1 MFPRRLCRQALAG
14 LCLLT
19 AAGACQAAEPAQ
31 RQVDPVHWA
40 FAAFLGSGW
49 YRLGQEQD
57 VFVLRVPPRWRY
69 REPDPQADGRERLG
83 VEFQF
88 PMTLGLH
95 RLEEF
100 GDFLDTGNIG
110 TVSFTPGV
118 EVEYPFSAR
127 WRLRWYG
134 HLGWGTD
141 TEGRESAWMVDS
153 GIKSRLGFRHGSL
166 DWGLVSEVF
175 YAGYRSS
182 LDRTGSLGGVLA
194 GLDFSHPVSAL
205 RSGRGEPLD
214 LKWDL
219 TYTWFGDNPLFQLQ
233 TGSFKAIEDAWAVG
247 VAFARRAGPT
257 RIGRFKFARFGL
269 SYRFSSDG
277 EFRAITL
284 NFRAPFDR

>member
-1 MFPRRLCRQALAG
+1 
-14 LCLLT
+14 
-19 AAGACQAAEPAQ
+19 
-31 RQVDPVHWA
+31 VHWA

-49 YRLGQEQD
+49 YRLGTGHD

-69 REPDPQADGRERLG
+69 REPDLQASGLERLG

-95 RLEEF
+95 QLEKL
-100 GDFLDTGNIG
+100 GDFLDAGNIG
-110 TVSFTPGV
+110 TVSLTPGV
-118 EVEYPFSAR
+118 EVEYPVSDR
-127 WRLRWYG
+127 WQLRWYG

-141 TEGRESAWMVDS
+141 TEGRESAWMLDS
-153 GIKSRLGFRHGSL
+153 GIKSRAGFQHGSL
-166 DWGLVSEVF
+166 AWGVVSEVF

-182 LDRTGSLGGVLA
+182 LDRTGSLGGVMA
-194 GLDFSHPVSAL
+194 GLDFSQPVSAL
-205 RSGRGEPLD
+205 RSGRGEALD

-219 TYTWFGDNPLFQLQ
+219 TYTWFGDNPLYQVQ
-233 TGSFKAIEDAWAVG
+233 TGSFKSIDDAWAVG

-257 RIGRFKFARFGL
+257 RLWRFNFARFGL